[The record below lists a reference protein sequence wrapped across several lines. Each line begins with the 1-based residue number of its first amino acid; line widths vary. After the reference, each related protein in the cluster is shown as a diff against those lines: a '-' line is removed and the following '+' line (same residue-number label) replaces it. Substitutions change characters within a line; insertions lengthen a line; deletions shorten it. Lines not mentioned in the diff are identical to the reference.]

1 MSDYEGTFWS
11 LKGMI
16 DDLRASVQ
24 ILRSKLAYTVAP
36 AFYGADL
43 SRERFEIMLQS
54 IPKSDQLTVF
64 VPVQNV
70 YLKMWFGDGTNMD
83 TLCEGCDNY
92 IQYNMYNSDFEEI
105 DGGQMDFNDY
115 SSHYV
120 DDIRRAAIDVVDFA
134 CGRMPDGNIVDFIPL
149 TATFQV

>member
-1 MSDYEGTFWS
+1 MTEYDILYWNTRNKIEDLVARVQT
-11 LKGMI
+11 LK
-16 DDLRASVQ
+16 
-24 ILRSKLAYTVAP
+24 SKLLETIAP

-43 SRERFEIMLQS
+43 SRERFEVMLQS

-92 IQYNMYNSDFEEI
+92 IMYNLYDSDFEEI
-105 DGGQMDFNDY
+105 DGGMMEFNNY
-115 SSHYV
+115 ASHYV
-120 DDIRRAAIDVVDFA
+120 DDIRRAAVDVVDFA
-134 CGRMPDGNIVDFIPL
+134 CGRMPDGRIVDFIPL
-149 TATFQV
+149 TTSFT